1 MSLRTVSAAMVA
13 LVAIGSAAP
22 AYANP
27 GHRDGPRH
35 FYRHA
40 DRGHHRHHRGYK
52 HRRSGN
58 WIIRGI
64 LSPGTR

>member
-1 MSLRTVSAAMVA
+1 MRLRTVSVAVAA
-13 LVAIGSAAP
+13 LVAVSSVAP

-27 GHRDGPRH
+27 PHRDGPRH

-40 DRGHHRHHRGYK
+40 DRGYHHHRAHK
-52 HRRSGN
+52 HRGN
-58 WIIRGI
+58 WIFRTI

>member
-13 LVAIGSAAP
+13 LVAVSSAVP
-22 AYANP
+22 AYANA
-27 GHRDGPRH
+27 GYRNGPRH

-40 DRGHHRHHRGYK
+40 DRGHHHHHRG
-52 HRRSGN
+52 HRHSGN

-64 LSPGTR
+64 LGAGTR

>member
-1 MSLRTVSAAMVA
+1 MNLRTVSAAMVA
-13 LVAIGSAAP
+13 LVAIGSTAP

-40 DRGHHRHHRGYK
+40 DRGHHHHHRG
-52 HRRSGN
+52 HRSSGN
-58 WIIRGI
+58 WIFRTI
-64 LSPGTR
+64 LSAGTR